1 MYDLLLQES
10 MWNAM
15 ALEEGTT
22 LWTVARQT
30 PLSIGLSRQE
40 HHSELPCLPP
50 WDLPHPG
57 IVLTSLTSLALAGG
71 FYNTSTPESM
81 FLLLLI
87 KKPTSSPLMLRPHLQ
102 D

>member
-1 MYDLLLQES
+1 MHANLLQS
-10 MWNAM
+10 CLTLCLW
-15 ALEEGTT
+15 T
-22 LWTVARQT
+22 LWTIACQAPRSMGF
-30 PLSIGLSRQE
+30 LRQE
-40 HHSELPCLPP
+40 YWGGLPCASPG
-50 WDLPHPG
+50 DLPDPE
-57 IVLTSLTSLALAGG
+57 IEPTSLMSLALAGG